1 MPVMND
7 RFGVCEK
14 NHNLVSYILMTVA
27 NVSGIFA
34 CYLQDCMYLHD
45 YGDGEASFTK
55 EEMQSGKHQDYEQK
69 LADTYL
75 TPQTP
80 NPNLATQLSTSSSRS
95 ATGDAGTNITNG
107 PTSSNNSKSSASN
120 QRSAVFK
127 FSSSTFV
134 NINYYHGC
142 NLFPPVLFTVEI
154 PEIKSLSHDMSEC

>member
-1 MPVMND
+1 
-7 RFGVCEK
+7 
-14 NHNLVSYILMTVA
+14 
-27 NVSGIFA
+27 
-34 CYLQDCMYLHD
+34 MYLHD

-107 PTSSNNSKSSASN
+107 PTSSNNSKTSASN
-120 QRSAVFK
+120 QRSAVFRFFLIHLCK
-127 FSSSTFV
+127 HKLLPWVQSISSC
-134 NINYYHGC
+134 IIHGG
-142 NLFPPVLFTVEI
+142 NSRNQIIIT
-154 PEIKSLSHDMSEC
+154 

>member
-1 MPVMND
+1 
-7 RFGVCEK
+7 
-14 NHNLVSYILMTVA
+14 
-27 NVSGIFA
+27 
-34 CYLQDCMYLHD
+34 MYLHD

-107 PTSSNNSKSSASN
+107 PSN

-154 PEIKSLSHDMSEC
+154 PEIKSLSHDRSEC